1 MIEAALKVKLWKD
14 ADRPNDGER
23 SSLLAGRRI

>member
-1 MIEAALKVKLWKD
+1 LKVKPWKD